1 MNTLHLEI
9 TVGVFT
15 PIKSMSKR
23 IFKALNR
30 NPIESATI
38 YRWCAVNRETIDAFC
53 SRAVKESAMRGQGA
67 KVLLMHCAYSVEGCS
82 QDVDTNLPVAGADLV
97 HFGVVIYRTSRTQ
110 FGFWIYWAPGGRF
123 TNLASGLSLKHT

>member
-1 MNTLHLEI
+1 MIIFRIKTEWTGDLKEEVNSFRIMNTLHLEI

-53 SRAVKESAMRGQGA
+53 SRAVKESVMRGQ
-67 KVLLMHCAYSVEGCS
+67 
-82 QDVDTNLPVAGADLV
+82 DVVNALC
-97 HFGVVIYRTSRTQ
+97 I
-110 FGFWIYWAPGGRF
+110 
-123 TNLASGLSLKHT
+123 LS